1 MYKVYYI
8 TWKGAH
14 DVFWLCANSQE
25 EAAWIASTIQGVQT
39 IEKIEE
45 DDR

>member
-8 TWKGAH
+8 TWKGAP
-14 DVFWLCANSQE
+14 DVFWLFANSQEE

-45 DDR
+45 DE

>member
-25 EAAWIASTIQGVQT
+25 EAALIASTIQGV
-39 IEKIEE
+39 EE
-45 DDR
+45 IVEIIKEEN